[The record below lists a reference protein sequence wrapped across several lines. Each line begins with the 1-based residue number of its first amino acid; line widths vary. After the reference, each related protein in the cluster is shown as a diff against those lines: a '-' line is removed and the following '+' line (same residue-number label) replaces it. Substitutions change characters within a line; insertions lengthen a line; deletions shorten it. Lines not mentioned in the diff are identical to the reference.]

1 MTSPAADETN
11 IGYEGWR
18 VAAAAGTGVFFASLV
33 FFSFAVL
40 LKPIVAEFG
49 WSRAA
54 VSSAYG
60 TLTLSAAVS
69 APFIGALIDRFRAKW
84 ICGPALAL
92 LGCAF
97 GSLALLTPRLWHLR
111 AVFTIAGAAATGT
124 SAVAYARVIS
134 SWFDRHRG
142 RALALVMAS
151 SPVGALVFPPATAAL
166 IDSVGWRKACLVLGG
181 VVLAGVPVVLSF
193 VREHVQAR
201 SPATALT
208 SGSTVADASYS
219 RVFFILVAVVFAS
232 TLAVNGVIVHLSALL
247 TDRGVS
253 PGGAAL
259 ILSAMGGASVC
270 GRLLTGWLLDRFA
283 APPISVA
290 LLAVAALGTF
300 LLAGAQSAAGGLL
313 AATLIGFGSGG
324 EADVVP
330 YLLAR
335 HFGLRS
341 LSTLY
346 GVNWMAF
353 GIAGA
358 VGPLL
363 MGLAYDATGSYE
375 RVLVGF
381 AGVTFA
387 AALLMLAVPADA
399 RRPLPTSMSGH

>member
-1 MTSPAADETN
+1 VTSPAADETN
-11 IGYEGWR
+11 LGYEGWR

-33 FFSFAVL
+33 FFSFSVL

-97 GSLALLTPRLWHLR
+97 GSLALLTPRLWHLQ
-111 AVFTIAGAAATGT
+111 AVFAIAGGAATGT

-151 SPVGALVFPPATAAL
+151 SPLGALVFPPATAAL
-166 IDSVGWRKACLVLGG
+166 IGAVGWRKACLVLGA
-181 VVLAGVPVVLSF
+181 VVVAAGVPVVLSL
-193 VREHVQAR
+193 VREHVDAR

-208 SGSTVADASYS
+208 LGSTIGEASYS

-232 TLAVNGVIVHLSALL
+232 TLAVNSVIVHLSALL

-253 PGGAAL
+253 AAGAAL
-259 ILSAMGGASVC
+259 ILSAMGAASVC

-300 LLAGAQSAAGGLL
+300 LLAGAQSASAGLV
-313 AATLIGFGSGG
+313 AASLIGFGSGG

-358 VGPLL
+358 IGPLL

-375 RVLVGF
+375 RVLLGF

-399 RRPLPTSMSGH
+399 RRPFPTTV